1 MEQLQ
6 KKEAECK
13 QLADAHRRS
22 VLEAEEREKRH
33 AALEEMT
40 RQLQSQM
47 KQLNQEVETKS
58 DLVCVFTYLPQMY
71 VYVLLWFFELLAFV
85 ELIKLHENRAAF
97 RVKLSYGFELH

>member
-1 MEQLQ
+1 MNVYVKCEAILITVLWILLPGELEKVMEQLQ
-6 KKEAECK
+6 KKEAECE

-33 AALEEMT
+33 VALEEMT

-58 DLVCVFTYLPQMY
+58 DLVCVFTYLP
-71 VYVLLWFFELLAFV
+71 
-85 ELIKLHENRAAF
+85 
-97 RVKLSYGFELH
+97 